1 VWVTLRMRTDRI
13 RQTYSMLRGDLS
25 AQSGIRIVNAEPFL
39 KPRLTGPRFE
49 GGVVPLH
56 VLADFAVLEQMIVDI
71 AKWKFRSDNPNRKR
85 VPRGFTDGISLK
97 LTGVKDGSAIP
108 VISLFFAATTLFP
121 PEAKSYFEDARAA
134 IVGSIREAD
143 QGLPITKL
151 PSRMLGY
158 FARFGRSLEPGEA
171 VEFEDADSGPP
182 ARLTQETRHRLV
194 IASTVKEYTGDVVLH
209 GTITGMEAKD
219 EWFNLARPD
228 GTTFKA
234 QLSDTFYDTILEAFN
249 SYAKGEKLRVRVY
262 AIGRFDR
269 EQRLKGIE
277 SVDQVV
283 VIDPL
288 DIRARVE
295 ELKLLQHGWLDGK
308 GLAPPPA
315 TLDWITAAFEE
326 RYPDDLRLP
335 YLFPT
340 PAGRLLAEWSPAPW
354 SLSLEIDSVAKRGYW
369 HALNLDTDGE
379 AEKELDLASADE
391 WTWLAEQIRSKG
403 GVAE

>member
-1 VWVTLRMRTDRI
+1 V
-13 RQTYSMLRGDLS
+13 
-25 AQSGIRIVNAEPFL
+25 
-39 KPRLTGPRFE
+39 
-49 GGVVPLH
+49 
-56 VLADFAVLEQMIVDI
+56 
-71 AKWKFRSDNPNRKR
+71 
-85 VPRGFTDGISLK
+85 
-97 LTGVKDGSAIP
+97 
-108 VISLFFAATTLFP
+108 
-121 PEAKSYFEDARAA
+121 
-134 IVGSIREAD
+134 
-143 QGLPITKL
+143 
-151 PSRMLGY
+151 
-158 FARFGRSLEPGEA
+158 
-171 VEFEDADSGPP
+171 
-182 ARLTQETRHRLV
+182 TRHRLV

-295 ELKLLQHGWLDGK
+295 ELKLLRHCWLDGK
-308 GLAPPPA
+308 GVAPPPA
-315 TLDWITAAFEE
+315 FLDWIAATFEE

-340 PAGRLLAEWSPAPW
+340 PAGRVLAEWPLAPW
-354 SLSLEIDSVAKRGYW
+354 SLTLEVDPDAKQGDW
-369 HALNLDTDGE
+369 HALNLNTDDE
-379 AEKELDLASADE
+379 DEKELDLNGADA
-391 WTWLAEQIRSKG
+391 WTWLAEQVRTMG